1 MSSIQQ
7 RLVQDRRA
15 FLARFRL
22 TYLCS
27 LARERG
33 EAVDLHDLALREA
46 AELIELAASLV
57 EVKKP
62 RTK

>member
-1 MSSIQQ
+1 MSIQQ

-15 FLARFRL
+15 FLARFRISYL
-22 TYLCS
+22 TS
-27 LARERG
+27 IARERG

-57 EVKKP
+57 EVKKLHP
-62 RTK
+62 K